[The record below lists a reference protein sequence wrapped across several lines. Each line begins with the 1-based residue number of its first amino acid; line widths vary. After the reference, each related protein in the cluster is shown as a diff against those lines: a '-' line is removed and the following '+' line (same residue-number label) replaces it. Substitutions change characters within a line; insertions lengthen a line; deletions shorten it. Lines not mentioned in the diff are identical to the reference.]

1 MSLFDGDCSI
11 GLIYYRTINKK
22 FAFSESNTKEDEM
35 PTKNNKV
42 MYTNGLVNLKDF
54 PRGELIEVKGN
65 TEYYKVPEDVEVL
78 TVWNNEFKWVHP
90 ESYSVHKDLKML
102 NVKIYK
108 AGTIQCSN
116 DHSIVTLDDNLNY
129 IRTNPELGMVVPRL
143 INGFDRFV
151 NKDKLMDTIV
161 DSGVKFKLNFD
172 LGYLFGVI
180 IGDGWVNHGV
190 RLSDIMLAT
199 VENNIVSKI
208 ENVLKSYGYSGRAY
222 THSEEHEFDNGIY
235 KHSKSTWNFKP
246 VANLLRKYI
255 GHKAINKELPE
266 FWCRTRKGFR
276 YGLLSGLIDT
286 DGTIGVHKLT
296 NSKKVA
302 YSTTSQKLA
311 YEISALVFS
320 LGMTASVTIS
330 ERKTGT
336 IEYTVNIRI
345 PSMKNHA
352 KKLELNNI
360 KKAERLK
367 ELVKELETKEEAIF
381 APTLSLDKLKELR
394 NYLKNKEDN
403 LQSIRVSRAIEK
415 YDTSKSILKPF
426 MLSIIE
432 SYPEFFEQNDFWK
445 KYKSMVLDTNIEWLM
460 IKEVTELK
468 EITEAYDIT
477 CPPYCTFVMEN
488 GIVVYDTVSFNSV
501 VTKESVREID
511 NLLASKSF
519 YITPDGKLTYSA
531 ETDTLNYVL
540 KHLSK

>member
-1 MSLFDGDCSI
+1 
-11 GLIYYRTINKK
+11 
-22 FAFSESNTKEDEM
+22 M
-35 PTKNNKV
+35 PVKNNKI

-65 TEYYKVPEDVEVL
+65 TEYYKVPEDIEVL

-143 INGFDRFV
+143 INGFDRFI

-161 DSGVKFKLNFD
+161 ESGVKFNLNFD
-172 LGYLFGVI
+172 LGYLFGTI
-180 IGDGWVNHGV
+180 IGDGWVNHDMK
-190 RLSDIMLAT
+190 LNDIMLAT
-199 VENNIVSKI
+199 VENGIISRI
-208 ENVLKSYGYSGRAY
+208 ENILKSYGYSGTAY

-235 KHSKSTWNFKP
+235 RHSKSTWNFKP

-286 DGTIGVHKLT
+286 DGTIGTSSLNKY
-296 NSKKVA
+296 KKVA

-320 LGMTASVTIS
+320 LGMTAGVTIV

-336 IEYTVNIRI
+336 IEYTVVIRI

-381 APTLSLDKLKELR
+381 APALSLDRLKELHS
-394 NYLKNKEDN
+394 YLKNKEDN
-403 LQSIRVSRAIEK
+403 LQSLSILRVIQR
-415 YDTSKSILKPF
+415 YDTSKSLLKLS
-426 MLSIIE
+426 MVSIIE
-432 SYPEFFEQNDFWK
+432 TYPDFFEQNDFWK
-445 KYKSMVLDTNIEWLM
+445 KYKSMVLDPNIEWLM